1 MAIKVTN
8 TTVIDNNSVLQNIN
22 SMEGNYTDFFPSG
35 SSISTVIDMDI
46 PVMSATLSA
55 ATTFTVTNVQ
65 TGKTAVLLLDVGS
78 GGNTPTFP
86 SSFKFAEDTEPSWSG
101 TRYWQIGLTAW
112 DSSTVRVIATGYS
125 GGGAPAASV
134 DLGSAINSYTYGS
147 GLGGDAST
155 NLVIT
160 TTGGITTTGSGSS
173 GGGSGYVSRTWMLS
187 GSITDYQVKW
197 DGTGDTGYLNANPG
211 LGTWI
216 SLSASTPQVWRIFEN
231 DNDSVVRAV
240 SGTLSI
246 RDTATSTVQDTVTVT
261 IRADFSP

>member
-22 SMEGNYTDFFPSG
+22 SMEGNYTDFFPGG

-55 ATTFTVTNVQ
+55 ARTFTVTNVQ
-65 TGKTAVLLLDVGS
+65 SGKTAVLLLDVGS

-125 GGGAPAASV
+125 GGGAPAATV
-134 DLGSAINSYTYGS
+134 DLGSAISTYTGAS
-147 GLGGDAST
+147 NLGGYAQCELS
-155 NLVIT
+155 IT
-160 TTGGITTTGSGSS
+160 TLGAIVTTGTGTSGATS
-173 GGGSGYVSRTWMLS
+173 GAVNRTWMLS
-187 GSITDYQVKW
+187 GSAGDYDVKW
-197 DGTGDTGYLNANPG
+197 DGSGDTSYLTSNSG
-211 LGTWI
+211 LGTW
-216 SLSASTPQVWRIFEN
+216 LNCGTARLWRIYED
-231 DNDSVVRAV
+231 DNDSVVRSV

-246 RDTATSTVQDTVTVT
+246 RDTATQTVQDTVTVS
-261 IRADFSP
+261 ISADFSP